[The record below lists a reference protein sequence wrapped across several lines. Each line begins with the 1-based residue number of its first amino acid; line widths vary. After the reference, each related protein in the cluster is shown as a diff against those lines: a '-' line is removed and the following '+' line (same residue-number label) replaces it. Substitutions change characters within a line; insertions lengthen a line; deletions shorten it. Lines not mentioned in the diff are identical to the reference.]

1 MEPVRLEQTFL
12 LTAAPAALWPLVS
25 NTDRLNRAL
34 GLPVTASSGSDPADF
49 SQQVSAR
56 LLGLPLRW
64 REEPFDYVDGRGY
77 EVVREFHTGPFTRFQ
92 GGLRMVPEGGGTS
105 ATLYGSFWPRK
116 EWLRPLAGLFARK
129 AMGDLVGIYRRIDE
143 SLAKLGTFPAPPR
156 TLTPLAEDLF
166 ASRSAVLLG
175 QRVDKAAAEQLL
187 AHIKGS
193 SDDELRGMRPFEL
206 ADRWGLPRLAA
217 LGACLHATKA
227 GLLDLKW
234 EVLCPNCA
242 APKETLSSL
251 ADLKGTSHCG
261 SCQIDYGVSLDRSV
275 ELRFTVNPSVR
286 DAKGA
291 VFCAGS
297 PAHSRHAAAQ
307 LRLDGAAVRSV
318 EIDLEARSYAVRL
331 LQTKRA
337 VVLRPAP
344 GGPAAVSVDFARA
357 QDGDEL
363 AFRPGPVKLL
373 FQPTLAP
380 GLARVEKESWKDAA
394 ATAELV
400 TTMQEFRDLF
410 SSEVLAP
417 GVEIGIRNLA
427 LLFTDLK
434 GSTALYERV
443 GDATAYGVVR
453 DHFDWLTAI
462 IAARGGA
469 VVKTIGDAVM
479 AVFPSGA
486 GALEA
491 ALDMQSRLGELTAR
505 LSPREP
511 VALKIGVHQGPSI
524 AINAGGN
531 LDYFGTMVN
540 VAARV
545 QNESAGGDVVITKAI
560 SEDPACAAALAGRVA
575 SADHFTIPLKG
586 LTGEFDLWRLT
597 ARPAAA
603 IK

>member
-1 MEPVRLEQTFL
+1 VEPVRLEKTIRL
-12 LTAAPAALWPLVS
+12 ASAPAALWPLVS

-34 GLPVTASSGSDPADF
+34 GLPPTTSSGADPADY
-49 SQQVSAR
+49 SQEVSAR
-56 LLGLPLRW
+56 LLGFPLRW
-64 REEPFDYVDGRGY
+64 KEAPFDYVDARNY

-92 GGLRMVPEGGGTS
+92 GGLRMAAEGGGTS
-105 ATLYGSFWPRK
+105 ATLYGAFWPRK
-116 EWLRPLAGLFARK
+116 EWARPLVRLFSLK
-129 AMGDLVGIYRRIDE
+129 AMGDMVGIYRRIDD
-143 SLAKLGTFPAPPR
+143 SLQRLGDFPAPPR
-156 TLTPLAEDLF
+156 TLTPVHEDLF
-166 ASRSAVLLG
+166 AARSADLLA
-175 QRVDKAAAEQLL
+175 RRAEKAAAERLI

-206 ADRWGLPRLAA
+206 ADRWGLPRLAT
-217 LGACLHATKA
+217 LGACLYAVKT

-242 APKETLSSL
+242 APKETLASL
-251 ADLKGTSHCG
+251 VDLKGTSHCG
-261 SCQIDYGVSLDRSV
+261 SCEIEYGVSLDKSV
-275 ELRFTVNPSVR
+275 ELRFSVHPSVR

-297 PAHSRHAAAQ
+297 PAHSRHAVAQ
-307 LRLDGAAVRSV
+307 LRLDGVAARPV
-318 EIDLEARSYAVRL
+318 ELELEARSYTVRF
-331 LQTKRA
+331 LQMKRS
-337 VVLRPAP
+337 VRLRPAFD
-344 GGPAAVSVDFARA
+344 GPATVSVDLARA
-357 QDGDEL
+357 ADGDEL
-363 AFRPGPVKLL
+363 PFRPGLVKLL
-373 FQPTLAP
+373 LQPTLAP
-380 GLARVEKESWKDAA
+380 ALVRVEKESWKEAA

-400 TTMQEFRDLF
+400 TAMQEFRDLF

-417 GVEIGIRNLA
+417 GVEIGIKNLA

-462 IAARGGA
+462 VAARGGA

-479 AVFPSGA
+479 AVFPSGE

-491 ALDMQSRLGELTAR
+491 ALDMQSRIGELTAR
-505 LSPREP
+505 LAPREP
-511 VALKIGVHQGPSI
+511 VALKVGVHQGPSI
-524 AINAGGN
+524 AINAGGT

-545 QNESAGGDVVITKAI
+545 QNESVGGDIVVTTAIT
-560 SEDPACAAALAGRVA
+560 SDPACAAVLARRVA
-575 SADHFTIPLKG
+575 ATDRFTIPLKG
-586 LTGEFDLWRLT
+586 LSGEFELWRLT
-597 ARPAAA
+597 ARPS